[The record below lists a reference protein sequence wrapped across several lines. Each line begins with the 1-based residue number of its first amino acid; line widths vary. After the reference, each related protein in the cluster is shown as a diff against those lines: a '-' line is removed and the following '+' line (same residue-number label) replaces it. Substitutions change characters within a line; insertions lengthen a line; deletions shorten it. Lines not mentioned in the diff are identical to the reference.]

1 MDIKKTGSL
10 IAALR
15 KEQNMT
21 QKELAELLY
30 LSDRTISKWERGAG
44 APDVSLWNDLAEV
57 LGVSVRDLLAGER
70 TINPKD
76 GGNMK
81 RTKFYVCP
89 HCGNILTASSA
100 AQLTC
105 CGTPLEPL
113 EAKPEDDVHTIS
125 VETID
130 GEYYVSMQHAM
141 TKEHHIAF
149 MAYLT
154 GDKLYLNRLYP
165 EGDAASRFP
174 RIGMGTLYVYCTDDG
189 LYRKYIR
196 RERRA

>member
-1 MDIKKTGSL
+1 MDVRKTGSL

-15 KEQNMT
+15 REQNMT
-21 QKELAELLY
+21 QKELAELLC
-30 LSDRTISKWERGAG
+30 LSDRTVSKWERGAG
-44 APDVSLWNDLAEV
+44 APDVSLWSDLSEI
-57 LGVSVRDLLAGER
+57 LGISVRDLLAGER

-105 CGTPLEPL
+105 CGEPLSPL
-113 EAKPEDDVHTIS
+113 EAKPEDSAHTIS
-125 VETID
+125 VETMD
-130 GEYYVSMQHAM
+130 GEYYVSMQHEMSKA
-141 TKEHHIAF
+141 HYISFFAC
-149 MAYLT
+149 LT

-165 EGDAASRFP
+165 EGDAAARFP
-174 RIGMGTLYVYCTDDG
+174 RIGMGTLYAYCTDGG

-196 RERRA
+196 RAR